1 MKKLFLI
8 LLGVILLSD
17 FIFAA
22 GNNIGSDVVLN
33 YSIHTSKW
41 YPVFK
46 NTATFIFASLATIEL
61 IWIFSIKAIEGSL
74 ELSGIFAQL
83 IRLTFLWGIWNVFFA
98 HPEFFDTL
106 IGEMTPSGL
115 KHSSF
120 SILADR
126 ANAAA
131 GVSTVVSVDH
141 LTDSAY
147 VILGTIGKN
156 QSIFHPV
163 DFIIL
168 GLIGLIAA
176 GGVLFLAFR
185 LIATYVKFL
194 ITVYGSVLFFAFG
207 AMAATRHIAVNAIFA
222 MLRADTEYMLI
233 KLIIGLSIAN
243 IMSYVPKAMLNY
255 GSFVALLIMVLL
267 IGALADMVHGLVE
280 GWFSGMGA
288 QTSDHAAS
296 VLKGAA
302 AGAISGAVG
311 GAAAG
316 LSSVKAAAAA
326 AETKN
331 SMESVKSATGAGNN
345 RTAEQSGKGTQK
357 TGSFKKTKAS
367 ATVASSAAAGA
378 ISGTVKGL
386 TGFSTHGA
394 GRKSGAAV
402 ASMLTGTPNKDQ
414 EKKISGDDDSEKLE
428 GSIASAKSK
437 YVSGIPGTGAND
449 DV

>member
-46 NTATFIFASLATIEL
+46 NAATFIFASLATIEL

-83 IRLTFLWGIWNVFFA
+83 IRLTFLWGVWNVFFA

-106 IGEMTPSGL
+106 IGKMTPSGL
-115 KHSSF
+115 KGSSF

-131 GVSTVVSVDH
+131 GVSTVISVDH

-147 VILGTIGKN
+147 LILGTIGKN

-163 DFIIL
+163 DSIML
-168 GLIGLIAA
+168 GLIGLVAA

-222 MLRADTEYMLI
+222 MLRAGTEYMLI

-255 GSFVALLIMVLL
+255 GSLVALLIMVLL

-302 AGAISGAVG
+302 AGAAVGAAG

-326 AETKN
+326 AETKS
-331 SMESVKSATGAGNN
+331 SMESVKSATGAGSGM
-345 RTAEQSGKGTQK
+345 AEQSGKGTQK

-378 ISGTVKGL
+378 ISGAVKGL

-402 ASMLTGTPNKDQ
+402 ASMLTGTPNKDK
-414 EKKISGDDDSEKLE
+414 EKKGSGDNDSEKLE
-428 GSIASAKSK
+428 GAIASAKSK
-437 YVSGIPGTGAND
+437 YVSGVPGSGAND
-449 DV
+449 GD

>member
-1 MKKLFLI
+1 
-8 LLGVILLSD
+8 
-17 FIFAA
+17 
-22 GNNIGSDVVLN
+22 
-33 YSIHTSKW
+33 
-41 YPVFK
+41 
-46 NTATFIFASLATIEL
+46 
-61 IWIFSIKAIEGSL
+61 
-74 ELSGIFAQL
+74 
-83 IRLTFLWGIWNVFFA
+83 
-98 HPEFFDTL
+98 
-106 IGEMTPSGL
+106 
-115 KHSSF
+115 
-120 SILADR
+120 LADR

-163 DFIIL
+163 DSIIL

-222 MLRADTEYMLI
+222 MLRAGTEYMLI

-402 ASMLTGTPNKDQ
+402 ASILTGTPNKDQ

-437 YVSGIPGTGAND
+437 YVSGVPESGGND
-449 DV
+449 DA

>member
-41 YPVFK
+41 YPIFK
-46 NTATFIFASLATIEL
+46 NAATFIFASLAVIEL

-83 IRLTFLWGIWNVFFA
+83 IRLTFLWGIWNIFFA

-106 IGEMTPSGL
+106 VGKMTPSGL
-115 KHSSF
+115 TGSSF
-120 SILADR
+120 SMLADR

-131 GVSTVVSVDH
+131 GVSTVISVDN

-147 VILGTIGKN
+147 LILGTVGDN

-163 DFIIL
+163 DSIIL
-168 GLIGLIAA
+168 GLIGLLAA
-176 GGVLFLAFR
+176 GGVLFLALR
-185 LIATYVKFL
+185 LVATYVKFL
-194 ITVYGSVLFFAFG
+194 ITVYASVLFFAFG

-222 MLRADTEYMLI
+222 MLRAGTEYMLI

-243 IMSYVPKAMLNY
+243 IISYVPKAMMHY
-255 GSFVALLIMVLL
+255 GSLVALLIMVLL
-267 IGALADMVHGLVE
+267 IGSLAQMVHGLVE

-302 AGAISGAVG
+302 MGAAAGAAG

-326 AETKN
+326 AETKG
-331 SMESVKSATGAGNN
+331 SMENVKSATGAGSN
-345 RTAEQSGKGTQK
+345 TAEQNGKGTEK
-357 TGSFKKTKAS
+357 TGNFKKSKAS
-367 ATVASSAAAGA
+367 ATVAASAAAGA
-378 ISGTVKGL
+378 ASGALKGL
-386 TGFSTHGA
+386 TGFSTHGS

-402 ASMLTGTPNKDQ
+402 AAMLTGTPNKEQ
-414 EKKISGDDDSEKLE
+414 ERKSSGENDSEKLE

-437 YVSGIPGTGAND
+437 YVSGVPGTGEKND
-449 DV
+449 A